1 MRQTIQTS
9 LFCVACFTEKLSSRL
24 QSFANKFACSYD
36 MNLCHGTVVLS
47 QCLVELTQHARL
59 NTLDMGAL
67 CSFAV
72 YGCMGPKREA
82 QETVNKFYPVISWK
96 AVKLIP
102 AFAFSWLCEHGF
114 SALTEVR
121 SETGKTYWYWR
132 WNASLL
138 DVTGTSHQF
147 DLLWKAGTAIALEN

>member
-72 YGCMGPKREA
+72 YGCTGLKIEV
-82 QETVNKFYPVISWK
+82 QETVNKNFNIFQANFCAPITVVPM
-96 AVKLIP
+96 APPIP
-102 AFAFSWLCEHGF
+102 KKRHCQQL
-114 SALTEVR
+114 
-121 SETGKTYWYWR
+121 KTYKLYPTTKNLKSFCPSENSSSCGLAQNDR
-132 WNASLL
+132 C
-138 DVTGTSHQF
+138 D
-147 DLLWKAGTAIALEN
+147 AINEPNF